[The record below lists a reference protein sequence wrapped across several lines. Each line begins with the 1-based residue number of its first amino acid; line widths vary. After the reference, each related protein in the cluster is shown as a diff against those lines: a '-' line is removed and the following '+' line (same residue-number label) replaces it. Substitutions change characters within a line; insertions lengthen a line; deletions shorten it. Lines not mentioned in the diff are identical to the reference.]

1 MFRSFMLP
9 SVIIAVASVSVIAAS
24 STADGEKKSDGLS
37 SELRQKAEL
46 AVERGLTFLK
56 AAQLEDGGWSG
67 FDQSD
72 PAITALVVDC
82 FARHPD
88 YGPTHPL
95 VERAYDM
102 ILRFAQPDGGIYI
115 PDQGLMNYYT
125 SVAVMALSRSKS
137 PKAAAAVE
145 KAQKFLTGL
154 QWDESEDYDR
164 SNVFYGGAGYG
175 HSKRPDLS
183 NTQMML
189 EALHQSGLSPEHPVY
204 KKAIVFITRCQMLEE
219 TNDQPF
225 AKHGD
230 GGFIYSPANGGES
243 KAGEESV
250 DGVTRLRSY
259 GSMTYSG
266 YKSLLYAGLTPSDP
280 RVRAARQWIGRHYT
294 LEQNPNMP
302 AEQGKQG
309 LYYYYH
315 VFARAMDASGR
326 EVVNGPENAEHI
338 WRADLCRK
346 LIDLQQP
353 DGSWV
358 NSEDRWYE
366 SNPQLV
372 TAYSVAALLTALE

>member
-1 MFRSFMLP
+1 MIRSF
-9 SVIIAVASVSVIAAS
+9 SRFAVIAIAS
-24 STADGEKKSDGLS
+24 TPLLAAPSATEGEKSPTKLS
-37 SELRQKAEL
+37 PELRAKAKE
-46 AVERGLTFLK
+46 AIDRGLVFLK
-56 AAQLEDGGWSG
+56 AGQLEDGGWSG
-67 FDQSD
+67 FDRSD

-88 YGPTHPL
+88 YGPEHPL
-95 VERAYDM
+95 VEKAYEM
-102 ILRFAQPDGGIYI
+102 ILGFAQPDGGIYI
-115 PDQGLMNYYT
+115 PDRGLMNYYT

-137 PKAAAAVE
+137 PKAMAAVE
-145 KAQKFLTGL
+145 NAQKYLTGL
-154 QWDESEDYDR
+154 QWDESEDYDK

-175 HSKRPDLS
+175 HGKRPDLS

-204 KKAIVFITRCQMLEE
+204 KKAIVFISRCQMLEDS
-219 TNDQPF
+219 NDQSF

-280 RVRAARQWIGRHYT
+280 RVRAARQWIGSHYT
-294 LEQNPNMP
+294 LDQNPNMP
-302 AEQGKQG
+302 DEQGKQG

-315 VFARAMDASGR
+315 VFARAMDASG
-326 EVVNGPENAEHI
+326 EDIVSGPENAEHV
-338 WRADLCRK
+338 WRVDLCQK
-346 LIDLQQP
+346 LIELQQP